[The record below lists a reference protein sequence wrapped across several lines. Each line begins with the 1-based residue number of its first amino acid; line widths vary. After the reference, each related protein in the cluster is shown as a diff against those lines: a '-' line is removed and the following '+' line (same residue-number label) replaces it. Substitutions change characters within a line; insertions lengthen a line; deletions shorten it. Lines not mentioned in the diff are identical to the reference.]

1 MSSAHGCFE
10 VTTFDDPVTRR
21 RTTVVQFGGWT
32 VDIDGAAVTV
42 PSQDIAGKT
51 IHDLA
56 NCLNEAYTLA
66 GVRITSG
73 PPTYGPEVVDAVIG
87 TLRLAQQIAK
97 KHWRSRSYDVY
108 RCTRDAWENT
118 GMVAPYI
125 LLIGVLRAALPAAT
139 TLIEYND
146 RADGTQICGLYDR
159 AIALFRQSSARVSGV
174 WHDSRDRRR
183 SAHRVG
189 STTGQSLN
197 DAAGFT

>member
-1 MSSAHGCFE
+1 MSSAHGCLE
-10 VTTFDDPVTRR
+10 GTTFDDPVTRR

-42 PSQDIAGKT
+42 PRQDITGKT

-56 NCLNEAYTLA
+56 ICLNEAYTRA

-87 TLRLAQQIAK
+87 TLRLARQIAK
-97 KHWRSRSYDVY
+97 KHWQSRSYDLY

-118 GMVAPYI
+118 GLVAPYT
-125 LLIGVLRAALPAAT
+125 LIIVVLRAALPAAT

-146 RADGTQICGLYDR
+146 RANGTQICGLYDR
-159 AIALFRQSSARVSGV
+159 AIALLRRSSAGKRGV
-174 WHDSRDRRR
+174 
-183 SAHRVG
+183 A
-189 STTGQSLN
+189 
-197 DAAGFT
+197 